1 MCIHTYI
8 SIGSNHAIFA
18 TEGLS
23 RNEGG
28 IEIVSFMEEKVQL
41 MDSIFAHTEK
51 CDRLKIDA
59 NYERMAVGSY
69 EGSVSLWDLEDLI
82 CYHTLDVGEM
92 VEDMSFSGDGRY
104 IAITSKSPLL
114 KVITFDTFLITM
126 VT

>member
-1 MCIHTYI
+1 
-8 SIGSNHAIFA
+8 
-18 TEGLS
+18 
-23 RNEGG
+23 
-28 IEIVSFMEEKVQL
+28 MEEKVQL

>member
-1 MCIHTYI
+1 
-8 SIGSNHAIFA
+8 
-18 TEGLS
+18 
-23 RNEGG
+23 
-28 IEIVSFMEEKVQL
+28 

-82 CYHTLDVGEM
+82 CYHTLEVGEM

-114 KVITFDTFLITM
+114 KVTSYTSTITTLTW
-126 VT
+126 T